1 MAANHKPSSAAIEA
15 SADMRSIDADEP
27 TKAEILEDLRQGLKE
42 ALEGKGR
49 PAREALAELRRKLA
63 DNADPS

>member
-1 MAANHKPSSAAIEA
+1 MVANHKPSSAAIEA